1 MSRCFVLSRGTQGLV
16 VRFNLKCKPSMKVE
30 NYYKPMHT
38 MARASFSIWA
48 YLCSVS
54 VSAFEANATGFHEPC
69 SSWNR
74 TAPKPYDEAS
84 VDILVATWGLYNARV
99 DGFVIS
105 CFRAAKARSC
115 FGLHY
120 HTLRALSNS
129 LSGWVRSAMRG
140 ENLLNWFIIPKNR
153 RSSETSLGLGII

>member
-1 MSRCFVLSRGTQGLV
+1 MSRCFVLSRGTKGLWSV
-16 VRFNLKCKPSMKVE
+16 SILKC
-30 NYYKPMHT
+30 NLLQAHT

-69 SSWNR
+69 SSWRR
-74 TAPKPYDEAS
+74 TAPKLYDEAS

-105 CFRAAKARSC
+105 CFKAA
-115 FGLHY
+115 
-120 HTLRALSNS
+120 
-129 LSGWVRSAMRG
+129 SGSWMSSIKVIDYGSHCCSTV
-140 ENLLNWFIIPKNR
+140 KNR
-153 RSSETSLGLGII
+153 KCNL

>member
-1 MSRCFVLSRGTQGLV
+1 MSRCFVLSRGTKGLWSV
-16 VRFNLKCKPSMKVE
+16 SISKCKPSMKVE
-30 NYYKPMHT
+30 NLLQAHT

-69 SSWNR
+69 SSWSR

-84 VDILVATWGLYNARV
+84 VDILAATWGLYNARV

-105 CFRAAKARSC
+105 CFKAAKARSC
-115 FGLHY
+115 FGLHC

-140 ENLLNWFIIPKNR
+140 ENFLNWFIIPKNR